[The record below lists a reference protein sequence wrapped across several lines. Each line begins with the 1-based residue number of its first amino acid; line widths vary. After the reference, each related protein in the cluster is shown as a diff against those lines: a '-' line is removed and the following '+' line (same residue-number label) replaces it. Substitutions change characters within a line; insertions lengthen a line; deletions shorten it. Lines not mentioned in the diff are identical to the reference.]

1 MISIVLKAIN
11 YELLLSRTMSFWEEA
26 DRSCSSRNHLSELE
40 MTEMSMHFSQTER
53 DLAAGGILTIDLAAL
68 RHNYST
74 ISSRI
79 APTRAAA
86 VVKANAYGLGAERV
100 APAFYEAGCRDFFV
114 AHLGEAISLRPF
126 LNPDATLYVLNG
138 LQPGTE
144 AACAR
149 EKILPVLNSIEQ
161 IENWSALAASLNEKL
176 PALLQIDTGMSRL
189 GLSAKELDQLIDDQH
204 LLDHIDVKFVISHLA
219 SGDEPENPAN
229 ARQLAAMSAALT
241 RLPKMPVAFS
251 NSGGCFLENTYHFN
265 LARPGVA
272 LYGVG
277 PAAGENPIKPV
288 LELSARVIQ
297 VRDIDEGV
305 AVGYG
310 GTFIAQAPMRIATI
324 AVGYA
329 DGWFRS
335 LSNKGSAFFGDT
347 RLPIV
352 GRVSMDSITLDV
364 TALPEGTL
372 TPGSL
377 VELIGPHQRLEDV
390 ARDCDTIPYEILTS
404 LGDRYARIYVDGQ
417 TSKAQA

>member
-1 MISIVLKAIN
+1 
-11 YELLLSRTMSFWEEA
+11 
-26 DRSCSSRNHLSELE
+26 
-40 MTEMSMHFSQTER
+40 MTDMSMHFSQTER
-53 DLAAGGILTIDLAAL
+53 DLAAGGVLTIDLAAL

-74 ISSRI
+74 IAKRI

-86 VVKANAYGLGAERV
+86 VVKADSYGLGANRV

-149 EKILPVLNSIEQ
+149 EKILPVLNSLEQ

-189 GLSAKELDQLIDDQH
+189 GLSAKELDQLVDNQH

-229 ARQLAAMSAALT
+229 ARQLAAMNVALA

-251 NSGGCFLENTYHFN
+251 NSGGCFLDSTYHFN
-265 LARPGVA
+265 LARPGVV

-277 PAAGENPIKPV
+277 PEGTESPIKPV

-297 VRDIDEGV
+297 VRDIDKGA

-310 GTFIAQAPMRIATI
+310 GTFIANKPMRVATI

-329 DGWFRS
+329 DGWFRA
-335 LSNKGSAFFGDT
+335 LSNKGSAFYGDT

-372 TPGSL
+372 RLGSL

-404 LGDRYARIYVDGQ
+404 LGHRYTRVYVD
-417 TSKAQA
+417 SLAADKQA

>member
-1 MISIVLKAIN
+1 VL
-11 YELLLSRTMSFWEEA
+11 LGGSGLDSRHPTNKPSA
-26 DRSCSSRNHLSELE
+26 LE
-40 MTEMSMHFSQTER
+40 MTDMSMHFSQTER
-53 DLAAGGILTIDLAAL
+53 DLAAGGVLTIDLKAL

-74 ISSRI
+74 IAKRI
-79 APTRAAA
+79 APTRTAA
-86 VVKANAYGLGAERV
+86 VVKADSYGLGANRV

-114 AHLGEAISLRPF
+114 AHLGEAITLRPF

-149 EKILPVLNSIEQ
+149 EKILPVLNSLEQ

-189 GLSAKELDQLIDDQH
+189 GLSAKELDQLVDDQH

-229 ARQLAAMSAALT
+229 ARQLAAMNAALA

-251 NSGGCFLENTYHFN
+251 NSGGCFLDNTYHFN

-277 PAAGENPIKPV
+277 PETGENPMKPV
-288 LELSARVIQ
+288 LDLSARVIQ
-297 VRDIDEGV
+297 VRDIDKGA

-310 GTFIAQAPMRIATI
+310 GTYVASKPMRIATI

-329 DGWFRS
+329 DGWFRA
-335 LSNKGSAFFGDT
+335 LSNKGSAFYGDT

-352 GRVSMDSITLDV
+352 GRVSMDSITLDI
-364 TALPEGTL
+364 TALPEGAIKL
-372 TPGSL
+372 GSL
-377 VELIGPHQRLEDV
+377 VELVGPHQRLEDV

-404 LGDRYARIYVDGQ
+404 LGHRYARVYVDGAASE
-417 TSKAQA
+417 TKA